1 VIATRAGTSSRPP
14 GRDSQSPL
22 CHDTRRQQFAK
33 AAIYYSN
40 RSHLPLSGES
50 GHVKKYRISVLWA
63 QSLNQQTQLKNTSI
77 TLGEHFDLYIAEQL
91 ASGRYRTASELIRES
106 LRLHEEREVKI
117 AAMRAA
123 IEEGL
128 ASGVYQNFSF
138 EELTRE
144 LDAELGR

>member
-1 VIATRAGTSSRPP
+1 MHTIDHR
-14 GRDSQSPL
+14 QCLLL
-22 CHDTRRQQFAK
+22 CHATQRQQSAM

-40 RSHLPLSGES
+40 RSHLPLSAES
-50 GHVKKYRISVLWA
+50 GNVKKYRISVLWA

-77 TLGEHFDLYIAEQL
+77 TLGEHFDQYIAEQL

-138 EELTRE
+138 EELNRE

>member
-1 VIATRAGTSSRPP
+1 VSSWRAKIYTIDNR
-14 GRDSQSPL
+14 QCLLL

-40 RSHLPLSGES
+40 RSHLPLTAES

-77 TLGEHFDLYIAEQL
+77 TLGEHFDQYIAEQL

-138 EELTRE
+138 EELNRE